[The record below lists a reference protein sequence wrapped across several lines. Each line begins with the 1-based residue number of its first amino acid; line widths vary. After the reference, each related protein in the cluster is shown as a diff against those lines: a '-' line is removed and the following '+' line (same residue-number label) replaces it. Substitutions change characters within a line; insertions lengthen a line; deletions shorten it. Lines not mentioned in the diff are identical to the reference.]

1 MIVSPF
7 TCACDASKG
16 ELPKSKPCGARP
28 PTSPMQSWPIPAAR
42 NAKASSTLPT
52 TMILAAPRASATAAV
67 VNALKTSM
75 MTTAPLALLAPDSR
89 LSMLISIASLL
100 AVTHTLWSDKCT
112 NLECWRE
119 RPALNKDDSS
129 VGAQASFERCCK
141 AILGPTPVLEHL
153 SRRRTFLHRVRLVP
167 SQLANYAG
175 VPAILSVVPP

>member
-129 VGAQASFERCCK
+129 VGAQGEFRALLQRYPWADPGPGTSNVFASCAARAFSACELRGG
-141 AILGPTPVLEHL
+141 ASDPL
-153 SRRRTFLHRVRLVP
+153 
-167 SQLANYAG
+167 
-175 VPAILSVVPP
+175 VVPP

>member
-119 RPALNKDDSS
+119 RPTLSKDDSS
-129 VGAQASFERCCK
+129 VGGAGRVSSTVARLSL
-141 AILGPTPVLEHL
+141 ADPALEHL
-153 SRRRTFLHRVRLVP
+153 SRRRMFWHRVRLVP

-175 VPAILSVVPP
+175 G